1 MKTALVTVGSGIGVA
16 FMSLLGGLSALS
28 YQLGEIAVIIPPE
41 YKPTVTVVCFG
52 AAFLLRCIN
61 IVATGRMQVMAQ
73 RIIDSQSKSN

>member
-1 MKTALVTVGSGIGVA
+1 MKTALVTIGSGIGVA

-28 YQLGEIAVIIPPE
+28 YQLGDIAVIVPPE
-41 YKPTVTVVCFG
+41 YKPTVTVICFG

-73 RIIDSQSKSN
+73 RILDNQDKNH